1 MRTMPAMTGK
11 ETSVSTYHDLIE
23 MLPIASAPVRHG
35 KIFGPCLLLTSDPD
49 PDEWVLGR
57 WSEIG
62 WYTQDGLPCS
72 PTHFALLPV
81 TAAADR
87 DPFALA
93 RAAPNG

>member
-11 ETSVSTYHDLIE
+11 ETSMQTYHDLIE
-23 MLPIASAPVRHG
+23 LLPIDAAPVKPG
-35 KIFGPCLLLTSDPD
+35 ETFGPCLLTPGLD
-49 PDEWVLGR
+49 DEWTIGR

-62 WYTQDGLPCS
+62 WYSDDGLPIR

-93 RAAPNG
+93 RAEPNG